1 MREFFQGRPSRIFVA
16 LGICSLFAFGLLLV
30 VAQTREQT
38 RRRTVAGEPGK
49 STKVPANGDLQ
60 AALRSAQCGDTIVL
74 EAGATYVAPEQQSFV
89 LANKPECPA
98 AGTEFI
104 TITTSDLT
112 NLPPSGTRVTPQ
124 NTPSM
129 AKIVTASSYP
139 AVYVNQLAHHYRF
152 VGIEFTNIATKGAH
166 APNLILGGD
175 YAAAGQAPHH
185 IEFDR
190 CFFHPIEETT
200 TPESPL
206 RSVSHAISLNG
217 YHLKLTN
224 SYISGF
230 MGHYGTDPNQIID
243 SMGLII
249 SNAPFLIE
257 NNYIAAWYNNIL
269 IGGSDP
275 PAPATNQATVVGE
288 ATLTS
293 ARLSQTKTLSIGDFV
308 SFQQPAGENA
318 NGKVLTKDGDLI
330 TFTPLQVNNNGGNS
344 LKNGVPPGAGAKAQW
359 NGELP
364 SNIQI
369 RGNTFDKPMGWK
381 TLMGQNQPKGWIEIK
396 LADGLVI
403 DGNIF
408 QGYPSTVGA
417 TIKNQEG
424 AAPWST
430 VRDVTITNNRFNS
443 FSYPFIFN
451 LLDELRVS
459 TEGKNI
465 TIANNLCT
473 GDGGSKYYGLASK
486 FIQLGSGDNVQI
498 YHNTCFQQG
507 DIVGGSPVTKNF
519 VFRDNITNSGVYGM
533 NCMAPGGFNR
543 CWPQMKMM
551 NNLIIDSRKDR
562 SERRFDNYPTS
573 NYFSPGINEVGF
585 IDPAGGNYRLSSSS
599 RYKGKA
605 SDGTDPGV
613 DVDALNKALRISQ

>member
-1 MREFFQGRPSRIFVA
+1 
-16 LGICSLFAFGLLLV
+16 
-30 VAQTREQT
+30 
-38 RRRTVAGEPGK
+38 
-49 STKVPANGDLQ
+49 
-60 AALRSAQCGDTIVL
+60 
-74 EAGATYVAPEQQSFV
+74 
-89 LANKPECPA
+89 
-98 AGTEFI
+98 
-104 TITTSDLT
+104 
-112 NLPPSGTRVTPQ
+112 
-124 NTPSM
+124 M
-129 AKIVTASSYP
+129 AKIVTASNYP
-139 AVYVNQLAHHYRF
+139 AIYVNKLAHHYRF

-166 APNLILGGD
+166 APNLVLGGD
-175 YAAAGQAPHH
+175 YAGAGQAPHH

-200 TPESPL
+200 TPESRL
-206 RSVSHAISLNG
+206 RSVSHAMALNG

-230 MGHYGTDPNQIID
+230 MGRYTTDPTQIID
-243 SMGLII
+243 SMGIII
-249 SNAPFLIE
+249 SSAPFTIE

-275 PAPATNQATVVGE
+275 PAPASNQAVVVGE

-293 ARLSQTKTLSIGDFV
+293 ARLSQSKTLSVGDLV

-318 NGKVLTKDGDLI
+318 NGKVLTKEGDLI

-344 LKNGVPPGAGAKAQW
+344 LKNGVAPVAGARAQW

-364 SNIQI
+364 SDIQI
-369 RGNTFDKPMGWK
+369 RNNTFDKPMGWK
-381 TLMGQNQPKGWIEIK
+381 ALMGENQPKGWIEIK
-396 LADGLVI
+396 LADGMVI

-408 QGYPSTVGA
+408 QGYPSNVGA

-424 AAPWST
+424 SAPWST
-430 VRDVTITNNRFNS
+430 VRDVTITNNRFTS

-473 GDGGSKYYGLASK
+473 GDGGSRYYGIVSK
-486 FIQLGSGDNVQI
+486 FIQLGAGDNVQI

-533 NCMAPGGFNR
+533 NCMAPGGPSR
-543 CWPQMKMM
+543 CWPRMQMM
-551 NNLIIDSRKDR
+551 NNLIIDSRNDR
-562 SERRFDNYPTS
+562 SERRFDNYS
-573 NYFSPGINEVGF
+573 GNYFSSSINEVGF